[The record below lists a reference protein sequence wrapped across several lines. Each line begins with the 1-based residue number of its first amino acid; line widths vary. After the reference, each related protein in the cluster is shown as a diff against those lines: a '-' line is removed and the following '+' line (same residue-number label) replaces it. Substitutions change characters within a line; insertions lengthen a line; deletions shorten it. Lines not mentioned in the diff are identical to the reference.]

1 MIQIKKVSLHEI
13 TEESVQPIHGGVTL
27 LVGENGAGKTRALRS
42 LAMSACRD
50 REVIVMSSSPFNRF
64 ARLRRQAHVLA
75 YGRGSSPERV
85 LKRAISNSYERDELQ
100 LRSISR
106 ILRYC
111 GYQPEVGFK
120 ISISSNQPTQDIRE
134 RIEELSARKERDR
147 DDLISIIYLI
157 TSSIDRET
165 LWMDFDGYSVNDF
178 VRINIPRVLFWEK
191 ELKALGI
198 ISGIS
203 LFLRSHAGVVSLSA
217 ASSGEV
223 SLIISMVFLALT
235 RQKGSLLLIDEPENS
250 LHPTWQR
257 EYLSTLSG
265 VLGYETV
272 TIVIATHS
280 PMIVMG
286 CEALD
291 ADASVY
297 VMSPTLSSFEDVD
310 LADLAD
316 QGIEAIMAEVFHIIT
331 PKNHFLSGYLVELLD
346 RLESGDISRRQLH
359 GAVAELSKMGLD
371 STQEAA
377 VALVEKMA
385 DELGS

>member
-1 MIQIKKVSLHEI
+1 
-13 TEESVQPIHGGVTL
+13 
-27 LVGENGAGKTRALRS
+27 
-42 LAMSACRD
+42 
-50 REVIVMSSSPFNRF
+50 
-64 ARLRRQAHVLA
+64 
-75 YGRGSSPERV
+75 
-85 LKRAISNSYERDELQ
+85 
-100 LRSISR
+100 
-106 ILRYC
+106 
-111 GYQPEVGFK
+111 
-120 ISISSNQPTQDIRE
+120 
-134 RIEELSARKERDR
+134 
-147 DDLISIIYLI
+147 
-157 TSSIDRET
+157 
-165 LWMDFDGYSVNDF
+165 MDFDGYSVNDF